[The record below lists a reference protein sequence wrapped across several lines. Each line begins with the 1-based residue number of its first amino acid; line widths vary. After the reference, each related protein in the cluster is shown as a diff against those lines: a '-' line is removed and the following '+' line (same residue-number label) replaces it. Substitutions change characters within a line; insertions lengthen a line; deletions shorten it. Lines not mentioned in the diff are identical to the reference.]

1 MSFRSHSSD
10 IKEGFV
16 VSGSG
21 TVLSEFAEEEFQDG
35 KTHHPGAYSILPALG
50 LRDYFLSDNVNLED
64 LSLSQIDLSTIIEA
78 FKYEGDPQH
87 FDKEAYVTNV
97 AKAVGLNPIQLFQTF
112 EELASAKQVSAKQA
126 SAVAYVKDTAIALG
140 VDKIYEDALGVDL
153 TTMTKGVNQ
162 FSEVETFKK
171 ETFEK
176 TVAEEDGIA
185 STKIPQA
192 FEEDVNT
199 KKTRIEAITEDMAA
213 SLGVNL
219 TTVTEALRKVTH
231 EQGSVDKETLA
242 KYLAVEMGFD
252 STTIFK
258 ALDRGI
264 DVQDLDEDSFLRIIN
279 KTAGIEDSHYNHV
292 KNKVGGNFEDLEA
305 ILASSTTSA
314 NVESFT
320 RAILNSRNLKSLTV
334 KDLPE
339 RIKEK
344 MLSLLRSQR
353 EKSLKKRR
361 LPGMDNLGE
370 SHADKEL
377 RKGKINC
384 GKFEASSTVLVEHNS
399 VF

>member
-1 MSFRSHSSD
+1 MSFRSYSSD

-21 TVLSEFAEEEFQDG
+21 TVLGEFAEEEFQDG
-35 KTHHPGAYSILPALG
+35 KTHHPGAYSILSTLG

-64 LSLSQIDLSTIIEA
+64 LSLSQIDLLTIIEA

-97 AKAVGLNPIQLFQTF
+97 AEALGLDPIQLFQTF
-112 EELASAKQVSAKQA
+112 EELASAKQA
-126 SAVAYVKDTAIALG
+126 SAVTHVKDTAIALG
-140 VDKIYEDALGVDL
+140 VDKIDEDALGVDL

-176 TVAEEDGIA
+176 TVAEDGIGW
-185 STKIPQA
+185 TKIPQA
-192 FEEDVNT
+192 FEEVVNT
-199 KKTRIEAITEDMAA
+199 KKTRIEAITKDMAA

-231 EQGSVDKETLA
+231 EQGSIDKETLA
-242 KYLAVEMGFD
+242 KSLAVEMGFD

-279 KTAGIEDSHYNHV
+279 KTAGIEDSHDYNHV

-305 ILASSTTSA
+305 VLASSTTSA

-320 RAILNSRNLKSLTV
+320 RATLNSTNLKSLTV

-353 EKSLKKRR
+353 EKSLRKRR
-361 LPGMDNLGE
+361 LTREDNLGE

-384 GKFEASSTVLVEHNS
+384 GKFKASSTVLVEHNS

>member
-35 KTHHPGAYSILPALG
+35 KTHHPGAYSILPTLG

-87 FDKEAYVTNV
+87 FDKEAYITNV
-97 AKAVGLNPIQLFQTF
+97 AEALGLNPIQLFQTF
-112 EELASAKQVSAKQA
+112 EELA

-140 VDKIYEDALGVDL
+140 VDKIDEDALGVDL

-162 FSEVETFKK
+162 FSEVETFKE

-176 TVAEEDGIA
+176 TVAEEDDIA

-231 EQGSVDKETLA
+231 EQGSIDKETLA

-258 ALDRGI
+258 ALNRGI
-264 DVQDLDEDSFLRIIN
+264 DEQDLDEDSFLRIIN
-279 KTAGIEDSHYNHV
+279 KTAGIEDSHYNQV

-305 ILASSTTSA
+305 VLASSTTSA

-320 RAILNSRNLKSLTV
+320 RATLKSTNLKSLTV

-339 RIKEK
+339 RIKKK

-353 EKSLKKRR
+353 EKSLRKRR
-361 LPGMDNLGE
+361 LTRADNLGE
-370 SHADKEL
+370 SHADKQL

-384 GKFEASSTVLVEHNS
+384 GKFKASSTVLVEHNS

>member
-35 KTHHPGAYSILPALG
+35 KTHHPGAYSILPTLG

-64 LSLSQIDLSTIIEA
+64 LSLSHIDLSTIIEA

-87 FDKEAYVTNV
+87 FDKEAYVANV
-97 AKAVGLNPIQLFQTF
+97 AEALGLNPIQLSQTF
-112 EELASAKQVSAKQA
+112 EELASAKQA
-126 SAVAYVKDTAIALG
+126 SAVAYVKDTTIALG
-140 VDKIYEDALGVDL
+140 VDKIHEDALGVDL

-171 ETFEK
+171 ETFEE
-176 TVAEEDGIA
+176 TVAEEDDIA
-185 STKIPQA
+185 STKSPQA
-192 FEEDVNT
+192 FEEVVNT
-199 KKTRIEAITEDMAA
+199 KKTRIEAITKDMAA

-219 TTVTEALRKVTH
+219 TTVTEALMKVTH
-231 EQGSVDKETLA
+231 EQGSIDKETLA

-264 DVQDLDEDSFLRIIN
+264 DVQDLDEDSFLRKIN

-305 ILASSTTSA
+305 VLASSTTSA
-314 NVESFT
+314 NVESFI
-320 RAILNSRNLKSLTV
+320 RATLNSTNLKSLTV

-353 EKSLKKRR
+353 EKSLRKRR
-361 LPGMDNLGE
+361 LPGADNLGE

-377 RKGKINC
+377 RKEKINC
-384 GKFEASSTVLVEHNS
+384 GKFKASSTVLVEHDS

>member
-21 TVLSEFAEEEFQDG
+21 TVLSEFVEEEFQDG
-35 KTHHPGAYSILPALG
+35 KTHHPGAYSILPTLG

-97 AKAVGLNPIQLFQTF
+97 AEALGLNPIQLFQTF
-112 EELASAKQVSAKQA
+112 EELASAKQA
-126 SAVAYVKDTAIALG
+126 SAVTHVKDTAIALD
-140 VDKIYEDALGVDL
+140 VDKIDEDALGVDL

-192 FEEDVNT
+192 FEEVVNT

-231 EQGSVDKETLA
+231 EQGSIDKETLA

-305 ILASSTTSA
+305 VLASSTTSA

-344 MLSLLRSQR
+344 MLSLLRSLR

-377 RKGKINC
+377 GKGKINC
-384 GKFEASSTVLVEHNS
+384 GKFKASITVLVEHDS

>member
-35 KTHHPGAYSILPALG
+35 KTHHPGAYSILPTLG
-50 LRDYFLSDNVNLED
+50 LRDFFLSDNVNLED
-64 LSLSQIDLSTIIEA
+64 LSLSHIDLSTIIEA

-87 FDKEAYVTNV
+87 FDKEAYVANV
-97 AKAVGLNPIQLFQTF
+97 AEALGLNPIQLSQTF
-112 EELASAKQVSAKQA
+112 EELASAKQA
-126 SAVAYVKDTAIALG
+126 SAVAYVKDTTIALG

-153 TTMTKGVNQ
+153 TTMTKRVNQ

-171 ETFEK
+171 ETFEE
-176 TVAEEDGIA
+176 TVAEEDDIA
-185 STKIPQA
+185 STKSPQA
-192 FEEDVNT
+192 FEEVVNT
-199 KKTRIEAITEDMAA
+199 KKTRIEAITKDM
-213 SLGVNL
+213 
-219 TTVTEALRKVTH
+219 TEALMKVTH
-231 EQGSVDKETLA
+231 EQGSIDKETLA

-264 DVQDLDEDSFLRIIN
+264 DVQDLDEDSFLRKIN

-292 KNKVGGNFEDLEA
+292 KNKAGGNFEDLEA
-305 ILASSTTSA
+305 VLASSTTSA
-314 NVESFT
+314 NVESFV
-320 RAILNSRNLKSLTV
+320 RATLNSTNLKSLTV

-339 RIKEK
+339 RIREK

-353 EKSLKKRR
+353 EKSLRKRR
-361 LPGMDNLGE
+361 LPGADNLGE

-377 RKGKINC
+377 REGKINC
-384 GKFEASSTVLVEHNS
+384 GKLKASSTVLVEHDS

>member
-35 KTHHPGAYSILPALG
+35 KTHHRGAYSILPALG

-64 LSLSQIDLSTIIEA
+64 LSLSHIDLSTIIEA
-78 FKYEGDPQH
+78 FKYEGDLQH

-97 AKAVGLNPIQLFQTF
+97 AEALGLNPIQLFQTF
-112 EELASAKQVSAKQA
+112 EELASAKQA
-126 SAVAYVKDTAIALG
+126 SAVTHVKDTAIALG
-140 VDKIYEDALGVDL
+140 ADKIDEDALGVDL

-162 FSEVETFKK
+162 FSEVETFEK

-176 TVAEEDGIA
+176 SVAEEDGIA

-192 FEEDVNT
+192 FEEVVNT

-231 EQGSVDKETLA
+231 EQGSIDKETLA

-264 DVQDLDEDSFLRIIN
+264 DVQDLDEDSFLRKIN

-305 ILASSTTSA
+305 VLASS
-314 NVESFT
+314 NVESFI
-320 RAILNSRNLKSLTV
+320 RATLNSTNLKSLTV

-344 MLSLLRSQR
+344 MLSLLRSLR

-377 RKGKINC
+377 GKGKINC
-384 GKFEASSTVLVEHNS
+384 GKFKTSSTILVEHNS

>member
-35 KTHHPGAYSILPALG
+35 KTHHPGAYSILPTLG

-64 LSLSQIDLSTIIEA
+64 LSLSHIDLSTIIEA

-87 FDKEAYVTNV
+87 FDKEAYVANV
-97 AKAVGLNPIQLFQTF
+97 AEALGLNPIQLSQTF
-112 EELASAKQVSAKQA
+112 EELASAKQA
-126 SAVAYVKDTAIALG
+126 SAVAYVKDTTIALG

-153 TTMTKGVNQ
+153 KTMTKRVNQ

-171 ETFEK
+171 ETFEE
-176 TVAEEDGIA
+176 TVAEEDDIA
-185 STKIPQA
+185 STKSPQA
-192 FEEDVNT
+192 FEEVVNT
-199 KKTRIEAITEDMAA
+199 KKTRIEAITKDMAA

-219 TTVTEALRKVTH
+219 TTVTEALMKVTH
-231 EQGSVDKETLA
+231 EQGSIDKETLA

-264 DVQDLDEDSFLRIIN
+264 DVQDLDEDSFLRKIN

-292 KNKVGGNFEDLEA
+292 KNKAGGNFEDLEA
-305 ILASSTTSA
+305 VLASSTTSA
-314 NVESFT
+314 NVESFV
-320 RAILNSRNLKSLTV
+320 RATLNSTNLKSLTV

-353 EKSLKKRR
+353 EKSLRKRR
-361 LPGMDNLGE
+361 LPGADNLGE

-377 RKGKINC
+377 REGKINC
-384 GKFEASSTVLVEHNS
+384 GKLKASSTVLVEHDS

>member
-64 LSLSQIDLSTIIEA
+64 LSLSQIDLSTIIDA

-97 AKAVGLNPIQLFQTF
+97 AEALGLNPIQLFQTF
-112 EELASAKQVSAKQA
+112 EELASAKQA
-126 SAVAYVKDTAIALG
+126 SAVTHVKDTAIALG
-140 VDKIYEDALGVDL
+140 VDKIDEDALGVDL

-162 FSEVETFKK
+162 FSEVETFKE

-176 TVAEEDGIA
+176 TVAEEDKIA

-231 EQGSVDKETLA
+231 EQGSIDKETLA

-279 KTAGIEDSHYNHV
+279 KTAGIEDSHYNQV

-305 ILASSTTSA
+305 VLASSTTSA

-320 RAILNSRNLKSLTV
+320 RATLKSTNLKSLTV

-339 RIKEK
+339 RIKKK

-353 EKSLKKRR
+353 EKSLRKRR
-361 LPGMDNLGE
+361 LTRADNLGE

-384 GKFEASSTVLVEHNS
+384 GKFKASSTVLVEHNS

>member
-35 KTHHPGAYSILPALG
+35 KTPHPGAYSILPTLG

-64 LSLSQIDLSTIIEA
+64 LSLSHIDLSTIIEA

-87 FDKEAYVTNV
+87 FDKEAYVANV
-97 AKAVGLNPIQLFQTF
+97 AEALGLNPIQLFQTF
-112 EELASAKQVSAKQA
+112 EELASAKQA

-140 VDKIYEDALGVDL
+140 VDKIDEDALGVDL

-162 FSEVETFKK
+162 FSEVDTFKK

-231 EQGSVDKETLA
+231 EQGSIDKETLA

-279 KTAGIEDSHYNHV
+279 KTAGIEDSHYNQV

-305 ILASSTTSA
+305 VLASSTTSA

-320 RAILNSRNLKSLTV
+320 RETLKSTNLKSLTV

-339 RIKEK
+339 RIKKK

-353 EKSLKKRR
+353 EKSLPKRR
-361 LPGMDNLGE
+361 LTRADNLGE
-370 SHADKEL
+370 SHADKQL

-384 GKFEASSTVLVEHNS
+384 GKFKASSTVLVEHNS